1 MKENIL
7 ILIIIL
13 FIIFI
18 IFIILKLLYDR
29 WYPHIDIIKRFNKH
43 TIILWYN
50 KKISKDEVMRS
61 YIKLF
66 EYERTT

>member
-18 IFIILKLLYDR
+18 ILKLLYDR
-29 WYPHIDIIKRFNKH
+29 YYPHIDTIKRFNKH

-50 KKISKDEVMRS
+50 RKISKNEVMRAS
-61 YIKLF
+61 IKLF
-66 EYERTT
+66 EYEI

>member
-1 MKENIL
+1 MEKDIL

-18 IFIILKLLYDR
+18 RLKLLYDR

-50 KKISKDEVMRS
+50 KKISKDEVIRT
-61 YIKLF
+61 YIKLY
-66 EYERTT
+66 EYEI

>member
-18 IFIILKLLYDR
+18 ILKLVYDIY
-29 WYPHIDIIKRFNKH
+29 YPHIDIIKRFNKH

-50 KKISKDEVMRS
+50 KRISRNEVMRS

>member
-1 MKENIL
+1 MEENIL
-7 ILIIIL
+7 ILIIIS
-13 FIIFI
+13 FAIFT
-18 IFIILKLLYDR
+18 ILKLLYDKY
-29 WYPHIDIIKRFNKH
+29 YPHIDIIKSFNKH

>member
-1 MKENIL
+1 MEKNIL

-13 FIIFI
+13 FIV
-18 IFIILKLLYDR
+18 FIILKLLYDR

-50 KKISKDEVMRS
+50 KKISKDEVIRT
-61 YIKLF
+61 YIKLY
-66 EYERTT
+66 EYET

>member
-7 ILIIIL
+7 IIIIL
-13 FIIFI
+13 FI

-50 KKISKDEVMRS
+50 KKISKDEVIRT
-61 YIKLF
+61 YIKLY
-66 EYERTT
+66 EYET

>member
-18 IFIILKLLYDR
+18 RLKLLYDR

-43 TIILWYN
+43 TIILQYN
-50 KKISKDEVMRS
+50 KKISKNEVTRT
-61 YIKLF
+61 YIKLY
-66 EYERTT
+66 EYEI

>member
-18 IFIILKLLYDR
+18 ILKLLYDR
-29 WYPHIDIIKRFNKH
+29 YYPHIDIIKRFNKH

-50 KKISKDEVMRS
+50 KKISKNEVMRT
-61 YIKLF
+61 YIKLY
-66 EYERTT
+66 EYET

>member
-1 MKENIL
+1 MEKDIL

-13 FIIFI
+13 FI

-50 KKISKDEVMRS
+50 KKISKYEVTRT
-61 YIKLF
+61 YIKLY
-66 EYERTT
+66 EYET

>member
-7 ILIIIL
+7 ILIITL
-13 FIIFI
+13 FI
-18 IFIILKLLYDR
+18 IFIILKLVYDR
-29 WYPHIDIIKRFNKH
+29 YYPHIDIIKSFNKH

-66 EYERTT
+66 EYERTI

>member
-1 MKENIL
+1 MNENIL
-7 ILIIIL
+7 ILIVIL

-18 IFIILKLLYDR
+18 ILKSLYDR

-50 KKISKDEVMRS
+50 KKVSKDEVMRT

-66 EYERTT
+66 EYET

>member
-18 IFIILKLLYDR
+18 ILKLLYDR
-29 WYPHIDIIKRFNKH
+29 YYPHIDIIKRFNKH

-50 KKISKDEVMRS
+50 KRISRNEVMRS

>member
-13 FIIFI
+13 FI

-29 WYPHIDIIKRFNKH
+29 WYPHIDIIKSFNKH
-43 TIILWYN
+43 TIVLWYN
-50 KKISKDEVMRS
+50 KKVSKNEVMRAS
-61 YIKLF
+61 IKLF
-66 EYERTT
+66 EYEI

>member
-18 IFIILKLLYDR
+18 ILKLLYDR
-29 WYPHIDIIKRFNKH
+29 YYPHIDIIKRFNKH

-50 KKISKDEVMRS
+50 KKISKDEVMRG

>member
-18 IFIILKLLYDR
+18 ILKLVYDR
-29 WYPHIDIIKRFNKH
+29 YYPHIDIIKSFNKH

-50 KKISKDEVMRS
+50 KKVSKNEIIRAS
-61 YIKLF
+61 IKLF
-66 EYERTT
+66 EYEI

>member
-1 MKENIL
+1 MEKDII

-13 FIIFI
+13 FI

-29 WYPHIDIIKRFNKH
+29 YYPHIDIIKSFNKH

-50 KKISKDEVMRS
+50 KKISKDEVTRT
-61 YIKLF
+61 YIKLY
-66 EYERTT
+66 EYET

>member
-1 MKENIL
+1 MNENIF

-18 IFIILKLLYDR
+18 ILRLLYDR
-29 WYPHIDIIKRFNKH
+29 YYPHIDIIKHPNKY

-50 KKISKDEVMRS
+50 KKVYKDELIRT
-61 YIKLF
+61 YIKLY
-66 EYERTT
+66 EYGI

>member
-18 IFIILKLLYDR
+18 ILKLVYDR
-29 WYPHIDIIKRFNKH
+29 YYPHIDIIKSFNKH

-50 KKISKDEVMRS
+50 KRVSRNEVMRS

>member
-7 ILIIIL
+7 ILIIML

-18 IFIILKLLYDR
+18 RLKLLYDR
-29 WYPHIDIIKRFNKH
+29 SYPHIDIIKRFNKH

-50 KKISKDEVMRS
+50 TKISKDEVIRT
-61 YIKLF
+61 YIKLY
-66 EYERTT
+66 EYEI

>member
-1 MKENIL
+1 MEKDIL

-18 IFIILKLLYDR
+18 RLKLLYDR

-50 KKISKDEVMRS
+50 KKISKNEVIRT
-61 YIKLF
+61 YIKLY
-66 EYERTT
+66 EYEI

>member
-13 FIIFI
+13 FIVFI
-18 IFIILKLLYDR
+18 RLKLLYDR

-50 KKISKDEVMRS
+50 KKISKNEVTRT
-61 YIKLF
+61 YIKLY
-66 EYERTT
+66 EYET

>member
-18 IFIILKLLYDR
+18 RLKLLYDR

-50 KKISKDEVMRS
+50 KKISKNEVMRT
-61 YIKLF
+61 YIKLY
-66 EYERTT
+66 EYEI

>member
-13 FIIFI
+13 FIP
-18 IFIILKLLYDR
+18 FIILKLLYDI

-50 KKISKDEVMRS
+50 KKISKNEVTRT
-61 YIKLF
+61 YIKLY
-66 EYERTT
+66 EYET

>member
-18 IFIILKLLYDR
+18 VLKLVYDR
-29 WYPHIDIIKRFNKH
+29 YYPHIDIIKSFNKH

-50 KKISKDEVMRS
+50 KKISRNEVMRS

>member
-18 IFIILKLLYDR
+18 RLKLLYDR

-50 KKISKDEVMRS
+50 KKISKDEVIRT
-61 YIKLF
+61 YIKLY
-66 EYERTT
+66 EYKI

>member
-7 ILIIIL
+7 ILIII
-13 FIIFI
+13 
-18 IFIILKLLYDR
+18 FIILKLVYDR
-29 WYPHIDIIKRFNKH
+29 YYPHIDIIKSFNKH

-50 KKISKDEVMRS
+50 KKISKNEVMRTF
-61 YIKLF
+61 IKLF

>member
-1 MKENIL
+1 MFVKTFNNIYMR
-7 ILIIIL
+7 
-13 FIIFI
+13 I

-29 WYPHIDIIKRFNKH
+29 YYPHIDIIKSFNKH

>member
-1 MKENIL
+1 MEENIL
-7 ILIIIL
+7 ILIIIS
-13 FIIFI
+13 FV

-50 KKISKDEVMRS
+50 KKVSKDEVMRT
-61 YIKLF
+61 YIKLY
-66 EYERTT
+66 EYEI